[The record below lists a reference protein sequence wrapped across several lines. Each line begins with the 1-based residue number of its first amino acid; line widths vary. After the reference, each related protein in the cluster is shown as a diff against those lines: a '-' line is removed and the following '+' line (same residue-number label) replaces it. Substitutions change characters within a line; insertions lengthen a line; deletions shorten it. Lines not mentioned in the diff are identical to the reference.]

1 MRELRGSY
9 LRFSQEEG
17 FEGLAS
23 SLRHYSAIGVSEEG
37 FVRFRREVLGLGL
50 ATGGGMGRER
60 GGECARVVATR
71 VSRERRAP
79 APRSGGKEIDLVK
92 KWKRDFWASAPK

>member
-1 MRELRGSY
+1 MRELRESY

-37 FVRFRREVLGLGL
+37 FVRLRREVLGLGL

-60 GGECARVVATR
+60 GGECARV